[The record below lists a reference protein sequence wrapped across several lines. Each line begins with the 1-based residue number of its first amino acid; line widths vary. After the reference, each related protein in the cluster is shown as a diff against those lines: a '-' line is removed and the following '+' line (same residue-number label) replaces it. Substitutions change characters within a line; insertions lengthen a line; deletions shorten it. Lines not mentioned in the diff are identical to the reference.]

1 MYMANF
7 IVGTLNLIVGTL
19 ELIGNDYKLNILAG
33 FNFLLFVL
41 NYCCVFANL
50 T

>member
-1 MYMANF
+1 MYMVNF
-7 IVGTLNLIVGTL
+7 IVGTLNLIAGTI
-19 ELIGNDYKLNILAG
+19 ELIDNDYRLNILAG

-41 NYCCVFANL
+41 NYCCVFVNL